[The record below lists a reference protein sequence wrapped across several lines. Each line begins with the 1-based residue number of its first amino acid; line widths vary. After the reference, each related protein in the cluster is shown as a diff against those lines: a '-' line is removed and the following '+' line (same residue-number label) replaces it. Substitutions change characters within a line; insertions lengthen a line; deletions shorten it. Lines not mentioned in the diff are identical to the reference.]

1 MIENNSK
8 VPPSFLISVRFLCV
22 ILIFFG
28 YCFNF
33 MQKIDMS
40 IAIVCM
46 TNHTAIKMLQ
56 QTNKTSSFLMSNY
69 TNNNSSLFNLTGQEN
84 LSTINNNKPLD
95 LNNNHMASNN
105 NKNVKIASCLDK
117 WYKELKGHVLVIF
130 FFLRLFSILIFK

>member
-69 TNNNSSLFNLTGQEN
+69 TNNNSYHQNN
-84 LSTINNNKPLD
+84 NDLSCPQIISSSSFHKYVSINNFNFNKI
-95 LNNNHMASNN
+95 
-105 NKNVKIASCLDK
+105 KFIK
-117 WYKELKGHVLVIF
+117 
-130 FFLRLFSILIFK
+130 

>member
-1 MIENNSK
+1 MIENSK

-56 QTNKTSSFLMSNY
+56 QTNKTNSFILISNY
-69 TNNNSSLFNLTGQEN
+69 TNNNSYHQ
-84 LSTINNNKPLD
+84 NND
-95 LNNNHMASNN
+95 L
-105 NKNVKIASCLDK
+105 SCLQ
-117 WYKELKGHVLVIF
+117 VISSSSSHKYVCV
-130 FFLRLFSILIFK
+130 SIYI